1 MGLGQAGGCG
11 MLGWLRQPLPL
22 CAACSSACHQNPRCD
37 RRLISG
43 YRGDIVVI
51 VVVVMVVAVGRLW
64 RVSFEGVRSSFL
76 H

>member
-1 MGLGQAGGCG
+1 

-51 VVVVMVVAVGRLW
+51 VVVVMVVAVMVVAVGRLW
-64 RVSFEGVRSSFL
+64 SVSFEGVRSSFL